1 MPINRTYRGF
11 STKHYE
17 ARGGNFSL
25 YNVDLIE
32 EDILNELYTIKGE
45 RLNMPDFGT
54 RIPLLVYE
62 PNDTETA
69 EILKED
75 IETVLTNEPR
85 VKILD
90 LEILSQPDAMSLIA
104 LVKVQYIEFDV
115 VRDIRIEINS

>member
-1 MPINRTYRGF
+1 MTN
-11 STKHYE
+11 
-17 ARGGNFSL
+17 
-25 YNVDLIE
+25 
-32 EDILNELYTIKGE
+32 
-45 RLNMPDFGT
+45 
-54 RIPLLVYE
+54 E